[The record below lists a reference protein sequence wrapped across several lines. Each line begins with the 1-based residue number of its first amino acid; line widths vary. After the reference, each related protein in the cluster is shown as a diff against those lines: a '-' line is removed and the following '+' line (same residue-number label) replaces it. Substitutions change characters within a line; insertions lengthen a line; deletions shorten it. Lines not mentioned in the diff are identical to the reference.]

1 MVDLLQGAAQKEQKT
16 RLLSAERTLIWNGL
30 ALIVSLA
37 AVVISYWVTIRVF
50 EATAHLEDEMAYVW
64 QAEAIA
70 RGALTI
76 PSPPEPKSFLIPF
89 VVDYNGQRFGK
100 YPLGWP
106 VMLGIGVWLG
116 IRAWVNPLLAGL
128 GVWLTYRLGQR
139 TFGSAIGLLGAGLMT
154 ISPFV
159 LMNSG
164 SLLSHPFSLVL
175 AVAFALAWF
184 DAVEPGGREGTRPA
198 LPAWLPTLVAALCL
212 GVLALTRPLTAVAV
226 GLPFGLHGAYLLV
239 KGSWDV
245 RRRVLSIG
253 VIAVATGALTFL
265 WQYAVTG
272 DPFLNPYTLWWP
284 YDKIGF
290 GKGYG
295 VTEEGHNLRT
305 ALINTR
311 FSLRVGNHDLFGW
324 PHSSWIFLPAG
335 LVALIRN
342 LRKAPKMGLQALL
355 AAAIFPSLVILYLAY
370 WIGSHLFGPR
380 YFYEAVPGL
389 CLLTAAG
396 IALLA
401 GWPLLPGEPWR
412 DFAGWRRLRPLAV
425 TALVTLLVAGNLI
438 FYIPIRVGGMFGLY
452 GVQRAYMEPFLTP
465 QAQEQTPALVVVYT
479 EKAWIEYGT
488 LLELQSPFLD
498 SPFIFIIDRGRT
510 PNRKVIES
518 FPDRTVLHYYPAQE
532 PYTLYKGRRL
542 P

>member
-1 MVDLLQGAAQKEQKT
+1 MVDLLQEAAHKEQKT
-16 RLLSAERTLIWNGL
+16 RTLSAERALVWNGL

-37 AVVISYWVTIRVF
+37 AVIISYWVTIRVF

-70 RGALTI
+70 RGALTT

-106 VMLGIGVWLG
+106 AMLGIGVWLG

-139 TFGSAIGLLGAGLMT
+139 TFGPVVGLLGAGLMT
-154 ISPFV
+154 VSPFV

-184 DAVEPGGREGTRPA
+184 DAVQPDGGEESGPA
-198 LPAWLPTLVAALCL
+198 LPDWLPTLVAALCL
-212 GVLALTRPLTAVAV
+212 GMLALTRPLTAVAV
-226 GLPFGLHGAYLLV
+226 GLPFGLHGLYLLV
-239 KGSWDV
+239 KGNWGV
-245 RRRVLSIG
+245 RRRILAIG
-253 VIAVATGALTFL
+253 GIAVAIGALYLL

-305 ALINTR
+305 AWINTR

-324 PHSSWIFLPAG
+324 PYLSWLFLPAG
-335 LVALIRN
+335 LLALIRN
-342 LRKAPKMGLQALL
+342 WRKAPKLGLQALL
-355 AAAIFPSLVILYLAY
+355 TAAIFPSLVILYLAY

-401 GWPLLPGEPWR
+401 GWPLLPGKPR
-412 DFAGWRRLRPLAV
+412 QNFAGWRRLRPLGL
-425 TALVTLLVAGNLI
+425 TALVALLVAGNLI

-452 GVQRAYMEPFLTP
+452 GVQRAHMEPFLTP
-465 QAQEQTPALVVVYT
+465 QAQELTPALVVVYT

-510 PNRKVIES
+510 PNRKVIDS
-518 FPDRTVLHYYPAQE
+518 FPERAVLHYYPAQE
-532 PYTLYKGRRL
+532 PYTFYKGWGL